1 MPERMC
7 VACRKKGPSETM
19 FRMVAGPGEEV
30 YVELDSRLPGRG
42 AYCCIDRRCMDS
54 AFEAKVLARAF
65 RKNIQAPR
73 ADEITATLRR
83 LLDKRVEGLL
93 GAAWRK
99 KAVAAGRDSARR
111 ALRSTPG
118 GRLFLAA
125 DLSEGS
131 RAEVLRHGPESHA
144 EMQMTME
151 RIGAVLGGRPVG
163 VVFVADPSLA
173 DSIALRCAQA
183 GALGAG

>member
-1 MPERMC
+1 
-7 VACRKKGPSETM
+7 M

-42 AYCCIDRRCMDS
+42 AYCCVERKCLES
-54 AFEAKVLARAF
+54 ALEAKLLARAF
-65 RKNIQAPR
+65 RKYIQAPK
-73 ADEITATLRR
+73 ADEISANLRR
-83 LLDKRVEGLL
+83 LLGERVEGLL

-99 KAVAAGRDSARR
+99 KAVAAGRDSAQR
-111 ALRSTPG
+111 ALRSAPG
-118 GRLFLAA
+118 GRLFLAS

-131 RAEVLRHGPESHA
+131 RAELLKRGLESHA
-144 EMQMTME
+144 EMYMTME
-151 RIGAVLGGRPVG
+151 QIGAVLGGRPVG
-163 VVFVADPSLA
+163 VVFVSDPSLA